1 MASPARSCKTDTVTL
16 HALAG
21 LPRSG
26 STLLANVLNQ
36 HPDVHVSGTSALQGC
51 VAAVTNVLSNSPEV
65 VSDLANI
72 PDAYDTRFIPALR
85 GLVNGWYSARS
96 EGTVIDKSRGWILRP
111 ALLTQMDP
119 AAVLIACVRDPRD
132 VVASIIRRDRATAA
146 FNTDLGLAVQD
157 VAAKLMDPDGM
168 VGGPIH
174 HIEAALHG
182 KIPVQWVRFETFTA
196 TPETV
201 MGRLTK
207 ALGLPEHDWDFD
219 NVENVSTDL
228 DAIYRG
234 KYPHNGSGAV
244 RPVDQGWSDVLSA
257 PLAARIAASYPLF
270 MHTFDYKES

>member
-1 MASPARSCKTDTVTL
+1 MTL

-51 VAAVTNVLSNSPEV
+51 VGAVTNVLSNSPEV
-65 VSDLANI
+65 VSDLANV
-72 PDAYDTRFIPALR
+72 PYAYDTRFIPALR
-85 GLVNGWYSARS
+85 GLVNGWYSARA

-132 VVASIIRRDRATAA
+132 VVASIIRRDRDTAV
-146 FNTDLGLAVQD
+146 FNTDLGPAVQD
-157 VAAKLMDPDGM
+157 QVAKLMDPDGM

-174 HIEAALHG
+174 HIESALHG

-207 ALGLPEHDWDFD
+207 VLGLADHDWDFD
-219 NVENVSTDL
+219 NVVNVSTDL
-228 DAIYRG
+228 DAVYRG
-234 KYPHNGSGAV
+234 KYPHNGAGSV
-244 RPVDQGWSDVLSA
+244 RPVDQGWSDVLSL